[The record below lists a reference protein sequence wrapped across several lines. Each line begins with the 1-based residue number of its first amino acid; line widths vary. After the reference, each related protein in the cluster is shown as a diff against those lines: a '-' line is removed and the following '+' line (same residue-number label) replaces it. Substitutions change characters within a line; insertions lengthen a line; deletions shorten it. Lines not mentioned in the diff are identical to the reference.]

1 MGFFGS
7 LEAIRVKIA
16 EILQIVIIN
25 NSFIY
30 INLWSVVHLTSGF
43 LVAWI
48 LYHFF
53 KKKDKIT
60 ILNTLGIL
68 VIYEAFELLAFVYLS
83 RFLSFV
89 REFLTTYPSTI
100 ENILWY
106 LRDFS
111 LYFSCDIRY
120 GKGIYI

>member
-53 KKKDKIT
+53 KKKD
-60 ILNTLGIL
+60 
-68 VIYEAFELLAFVYLS
+68 
-83 RFLSFV
+83 
-89 REFLTTYPSTI
+89 
-100 ENILWY
+100 
-106 LRDFS
+106 LRQADHRMATAGPFWS
-111 LYFSCDIRY
+111 
-120 GKGIYI
+120 

>member
-25 NSFIY
+25 NSFIH
-30 INLWSVVHLTSGF
+30 INLWSVVHLISGF

-60 ILNTLGIL
+60 ILNTLWIL
-68 VIYEAFELLAFVYLS
+68 VIYEVFELLAFEYLS
-83 RFLSFV
+83 FFFETEIYLDTFWDIIIGMVGAGLFLLLKNRSKKD
-89 REFLTTYPSTI
+89 RESVPP
-100 ENILWY
+100 N
-106 LRDFS
+106 
-111 LYFSCDIRY
+111 
-120 GKGIYI
+120 